1 MPDLR
6 LPSQPQ
12 SVTARLT
19 STDLGLHCLVTGAH
33 VATCEQLAQSSHA
46 AAPRPGGEGKMLL
59 KWWVRPRVRA
69 FLVSLHVMVSSAFR
83 SAATEGLMSLRSS
96 RRAVRYSAMCAAIP
110 RSAPG
115 QRLSPANRHAHSS
128 LPRTRPIE
136 FRVSVRL
143 SVSTER
149 RTADQSTE

>member
-1 MPDLR
+1 M
-6 LPSQPQ
+6 Q
-12 SVTARLT
+12 
-19 STDLGLHCLVTGAH
+19 
-33 VATCEQLAQSSHA
+33 
-46 AAPRPGGEGKMLL
+46 PRPDQEENENVAKVVSATSGEGFSSITSRNGL
-59 KWWVRPRVRA
+59 KCI
-69 FLVSLHVMVSSAFR
+69 
-83 SAATEGLMSLRSS
+83 SAATKGLMSLRSG